1 MANQTITLSRKQ
13 LTAFLPTQE
22 AVRAF
27 EYVFKVIS
35 SLAPQSY
42 DSIISQLDSLTT
54 EVYNLNVEIEN
65 LTIRNEILQQKV
77 DDIEKS
83 SYVRG
88 VI

>member
-1 MANQTITLSRKQ
+1 MTNQIITLSRKQ

-42 DSIISQLDSLTT
+42 DSVISQLNSLTD
-54 EVYNLNVEIEN
+54 EIYNLNVKIEN
-65 LTIRNEILQQKV
+65 LTIQNEILQQKV
-77 DDIEKS
+77 DDLEKS